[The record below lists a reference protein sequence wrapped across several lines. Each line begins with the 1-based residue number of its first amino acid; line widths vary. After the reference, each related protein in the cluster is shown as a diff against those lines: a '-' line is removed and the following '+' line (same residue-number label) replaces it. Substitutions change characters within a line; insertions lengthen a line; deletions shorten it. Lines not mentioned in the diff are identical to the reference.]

1 MSFSFIEIEES
12 KTRVIA
18 LVFIFIVFFYF
29 LTAYLLLIVIENSLA
44 VHFPEMLQREVFF
57 LPPVKH
63 TLLVFILALAAA
75 LTHWIISTDNLIQ
88 KITLAIGAMP
98 FDPKDTYHQYFK
110 NIVDEVAV
118 AMGGR
123 LIEAMVIPS
132 PGMNAFSVQGFNGR
146 AIIGVTEGLLTRLNR
161 PQIEAVVAHE
171 AGHIAGGDSL
181 STTVVSSLSEI
192 YEEILS
198 KLRAGIGKARGRG
211 TAAMIL
217 IYAVLVI
224 MHFLSSLLRYFIS
237 REREYRA
244 DAIAVRLTRNPLGL
258 AEALKLISSHWRG
271 AGGQGQRLEAI
282 FIVNPRHSKLEERQ
296 GLFSDIFSTHPPV
309 KKRIQILLSMAHLDE
324 KTLEDNLKNFR
335 RVSPVAVAEFKPADS
350 AGPKRWFISRDQK
363 WLGPF
368 LLSELRQLEG
378 FRPDQWVRMQGQDAV
393 MPAYEDRDL
402 KKIFTQNK
410 EAGFNCPHCKTAL
423 EEMNY
428 EGVPML
434 KCPYCEGALVE
445 QNKVSRILL
454 RSDVKFSEDT
464 VRLAQSIINSKAKYK
479 LKEIDSGSAW
489 VLSCPQCGRTM
500 RRQFF
505 VYSYP
510 VEIDRC
516 MYCTGIWFDKQELE
530 LLQYIY
536 EHRDKYFNGK
546 YF

>member
-1 MSFSFIEIEES
+1 
-12 KTRVIA
+12 
-18 LVFIFIVFFYF
+18 
-29 LTAYLLLIVIENSLA
+29 
-44 VHFPEMLQREVFF
+44 
-57 LPPVKH
+57 
-63 TLLVFILALAAA
+63 
-75 LTHWIISTDNLIQ
+75 
-88 KITLAIGAMP
+88 
-98 FDPKDTYHQYFK
+98 
-110 NIVDEVAV
+110 
-118 AMGGR
+118 
-123 LIEAMVIPS
+123 
-132 PGMNAFSVQGFNGR
+132 
-146 AIIGVTEGLLTRLNR
+146 LTRLNR

-181 STTVVSSLSEI
+181 STTVISSLSEI

-198 KLRAGIGKARGRG
+198 KLKAGIGRASGRG
-211 TAAMIL
+211 GAAMIL
-217 IYAVLVI
+217 IFMVLVI

-244 DAIAVRLTRNPLGL
+244 DAIAVRLTRNPLSL
-258 AEALKLISSHWRG
+258 AEGLKLISSHWRG
-271 AGGQGQRLEAI
+271 AGAQGQRLEAI
-282 FIVNPRHSKLEERQ
+282 FIVNPRYSKLEESQ
-296 GLFSDIFSTHPPV
+296 GLFSDLFSTHPPV

-335 RVSPVAVAEFKPADS
+335 RVSPVAVVEFKPADS
-350 AGPKRWFISRDQK
+350 TAPKRWFISKDQK

-378 FRPDQWVRMQGQDAV
+378 FRPDQWVRMQGQDVV

-402 KKIFTQNK
+402 KRIFTQNQ
-410 EAGFNCPHCKTAL
+410 EEGFNCPHCKTAL
-423 EEMNY
+423 EETNY
-428 EGVPML
+428 EGAPML

-454 RSDVKFSEDT
+454 RRDVKFSEDT
-464 VRLAQSIINSKAKYK
+464 VRLAESIINSKDKYK
-479 LKEIDSGSAW
+479 LKEIDSRCAW
-489 VLSCPQCGRTM
+489 VIRCPQCRRPM

-516 MYCTGIWFDKQELE
+516 MYCTGIWFDKRELE

-536 EHRDKYFNGK
+536 EHRDKFFNGR